1 MGSLGSVSIFT
12 TKMGSLGSVS
22 IFTTKMGSLGLLVS
36 LPLKWVAWVS

>member
-22 IFTTKMGSLGLLVS
+22 IFTTKMGSLGPLVS
-36 LPLKWVAWVS
+36 LPLKWVVWVC